1 MAEHFA
7 DRLISAVLARGA
19 PCAVAL
25 DPVYS
30 SLPAELTSRVGKTAP
45 VAAEL
50 SAILE
55 FSRRVLR
62 VIVSHVPVVKIN
74 SAYFERYHADG
85 VSALDELIAEARRLG
100 LLVLADVKRGDVGH
114 TAEMYAD
121 ACLGWAKGGEVFQT
135 ADAVTISGYFGR
147 DGAAPFI
154 ESAKRSG
161 KGVFVLVRTSNP
173 SAAHIQDVQALDGRK
188 VHEIVAAQVAQWADA
203 DDAIGKCGYSLVGAV
218 VATRNAADAR
228 RLREIMPRSIFL
240 VPGYG
245 AQGGRPEDFQP
256 YFCRSGGGAL
266 IVAGRSVI
274 FAHSAPAYRDESG
287 NSWEECVERA
297 CRDFVADICRVA
309 V

>member
-7 DRLISAVLARGA
+7 DKLVSAVAARRA

-25 DPVYS
+25 DPVYT
-30 SLPAELTSRVGKTAP
+30 SLPPVLISRVGKAAP
-45 VAAEL
+45 PAAEL

-62 VIVSHVPVVKIN
+62 VIAAQVPVVKIN

-85 VSALDELIAEARRLG
+85 VAALDELIAEARSLG

-121 ACLGWAKGGEVFQT
+121 ASLGWATGGEVFHT
-135 ADAVTISGYFGR
+135 ADAVTISGYFGL

-173 SAAHIQDVQALDGRK
+173 SAAHIQDVQTSDGRK
-188 VHEIVAAQVAQWADA
+188 VHEIVATQVAQWADA
-203 DDAIGKCGYSLVGAV
+203 DEAVGQSGYSLVGAV

-245 AQGGRPEDFQP
+245 AQGGRAEDYQP
-256 YFCRSGGGAL
+256 YFCRAGGGAL
-266 IVAGRSVI
+266 VVAGRSVI
-274 FAHSAPAYRDESG
+274 FAHSAPAYRDDFG
-287 NSWEECVERA
+287 DAWEQCVERA
-297 CRDFVADICRVA
+297 CRDFVADIGRVA